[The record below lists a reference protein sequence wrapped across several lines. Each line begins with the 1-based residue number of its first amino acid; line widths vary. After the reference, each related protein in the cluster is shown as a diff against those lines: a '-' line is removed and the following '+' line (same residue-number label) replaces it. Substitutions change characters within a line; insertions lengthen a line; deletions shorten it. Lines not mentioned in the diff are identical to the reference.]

1 METDTSISIVIPAYN
16 EEKVIAKTILS
27 VQKAVDSESA
37 EIIVV
42 CNGCTDQT
50 EKVGREL
57 GVQVYVAPE
66 KGAAK
71 ASNLGSQFA
80 KGSTLVFLDADTVI
94 AHNLLVEVKK
104 SLAAG
109 CVGGR
114 TVVRWEGSSLWSRLF
129 SLVSYFHRY
138 KWGGFC
144 FVDKALFKDIGG
156 YREGKYG
163 FDFDLAQRV
172 TRKGKTAFVWRS
184 HVLTSARRF
193 EKEGWFKHIL
203 LAGKRYYVDQRLR
216 KKGVKCDNEIKYAD
230 IR

>member
-1 METDTSISIVIPAYN
+1 MKTDTLISIIIPAYN
-16 EEKVIAKTILS
+16 EEKVIARTILS
-27 VQKAVDSESA
+27 AREATASDNT

-50 EKVGREL
+50 EQSAKDL
-57 GVQVYVAPE
+57 GVRVYQSPE

-71 ASNLGSQFA
+71 ASNYGAQFA
-80 KGSTLVFLDADTVI
+80 KGKTLVFLDADTVI
-94 AHNLLVEVKK
+94 AHNLLVEVRK
-104 SLAAG
+104 AVTGG
-109 CVGGR
+109 CIGGR

-129 SLVSYFHRY
+129 SLVSYFHKY

-144 FVDKALFKDIGG
+144 FVDKALFEDIGG

-172 TRKGKTAFVWRS
+172 ARKGKTAFIWRS

-203 LAGKRYYVDQRLR
+203 LAGKRYYVDQKLR
-216 KKGVKCDNEIKYAD
+216 KKGVKIDSEIEYAD